1 MKRFKKAIILLLA
14 ILPLIYTAIT
24 VLFFLPD
31 TIAAHFGVDGR
42 PDRYGSKYEAFILP
56 GACLILYLCY
66 LLGKKLALRS
76 SKDDEK
82 RAERNR
88 SVLDTM
94 FLILFVLLN
103 AVCIYILMLMGDPSL
118 ALNNDNLINAIIPTF
133 IGILF
138 IILGNIMPKTKRNS
152 YIGVRLPFAM
162 DTDEHWYIANR
173 AGGIALV
180 ISGIATV
187 IAGLILRNI
196 TYLVVMAAALLIT
209 LVVAIIYSYVKIK
222 RNPKE

>member
-1 MKRFKKAIILLLA
+1 
-14 ILPLIYTAIT
+14 
-24 VLFFLPD
+24 
-31 TIAAHFGVDGR
+31 
-42 PDRYGSKYEAFILP
+42 
-56 GACLILYLCY
+56 
-66 LLGKKLALRS
+66 
-76 SKDDEK
+76 
-82 RAERNR
+82 
-88 SVLDTM
+88 
-94 FLILFVLLN
+94 
-103 AVCIYILMLMGDPSL
+103 MLMGDPSL